1 MASGMGVHE
10 DCVTEFTALKIRK
23 TAKWMIFNIANDKV
37 SLEKKGLGDS
47 QEFKSH
53 LPNDDCRFG
62 VYDLGRS
69 THQYPQK
76 NAPLKTNALAFIER
90 LRMTALC
97 PDRATRP
104 GRHLPLRGGEVCG
117 AVVRHS
123 APQQL
128 IGH

>member
-62 VYDLGRS
+62 VYDLD
-69 THQYPQK
+69 HKIQFV
-76 NAPLKTNALAFIER
+76 LW
-90 LRMTALC
+90 C
-97 PDRATRP
+97 PDTAPVKARMIYATSKDALVKKLDGVTP
-104 GRHLPLRGGEVCG
+104 VALEAHEM
-117 AVVRHS
+117 AD
-123 APQQL
+123 
-128 IGH
+128 IKF